1 MILVI
6 SQQIKILF
14 RIGIIRIEEK
24 LFDSIAIYL
33 SNYYYEFFVISSPST
48 GLDFSLIFSSNSLRW
63 NI

>member
-33 SNYYYEFFVISSPST
+33 SNYYYEIIIKNRKFQYDQIK
-48 GLDFSLIFSSNSLRW
+48 LIDFQ
-63 NI
+63 